1 MKLLYITNQIC
12 GSAGLE
18 RVLSIKA
25 SYLTDSLNYEIHIL
39 TLNQGDTPLFYD
51 FSKKI
56 THHDVTAKG
65 NPLQYFINYK
75 KGIKS
80 TIKKVNPDVISV
92 CDDGLKGLLLPYII
106 GKPCPMVYERHV
118 SKNIEVQKDK
128 INSIKKIATSL
139 KFKLMN
145 LGANSYDKF
154 IVLTNGN
161 LSEWGKVNNKIV
173 IPNPISFYPEK
184 DDLSTLTNKTVL
196 VVGRQCYQKGYD
208 NLLKIWKQVNSKH
221 PEWKLKVF
229 GKIQEGEPYT
239 VLAKQLNIVDSVMFY
254 KPIKNIKEEYKKA
267 SIYAMSSRFEGFGM
281 VLIEAMAYGVPC
293 VSFDCPHGPSDIIK
307 DQSTG
312 FIVENNNTAVFS
324 SRLNQLIEDIEL
336 RKQMGLKSREKA
348 KIYLPNKIV
357 PLWDN
362 LFKELI

>member
-1 MKLLYITNQIC
+1 MKLLYITNQVC

-25 SYLTDSLNYEIHIL
+25 SYLTDSLGYEIHIL

-56 THHDVTAKG
+56 IHHDITAKG
-65 NPLQYFINYK
+65 NPILYFINYR
-75 KGIKS
+75 KGIKNL
-80 TIKKVNPDVISV
+80 IKKIQPDVISV

-118 SKNIEVQKDK
+118 SKNIEIQKDK
-128 INSIKKIATSL
+128 ISSLKKISTTL

-161 LSEWGKVNNKIV
+161 LSEWTKVNKKIV
-173 IPNPISFYPEK
+173 IPNPISFYPDK
-184 DDLSTLTNKTVL
+184 NDLSELSNKTVL

-208 NLLKIWKQVNSKH
+208 NLLKIWQEVNSKH
-221 PEWKLKVF
+221 PEWKLKIF
-229 GKIQEGEPYT
+229 GKIQEGEPYND
-239 VLAKQLNIVDSVMFY
+239 LAKQLNISDSVTFY
-254 KPIKNIKEEYKKA
+254 KPIKNINEEYKKA
-267 SIYAMSSRFEGFGM
+267 SIYAMTSRFEGFGM

-293 VSFDCPHGPSDIIK
+293 VSFDCPFGPSDIIENH
-307 DQSTG
+307 STG
-312 FIVENNNTAVFS
+312 FIVENNNTSGFS
-324 SRLNQLIEDIEL
+324 LKLNKLIEDFEL

-348 KIYLPNKIV
+348 KVYLPNKIV